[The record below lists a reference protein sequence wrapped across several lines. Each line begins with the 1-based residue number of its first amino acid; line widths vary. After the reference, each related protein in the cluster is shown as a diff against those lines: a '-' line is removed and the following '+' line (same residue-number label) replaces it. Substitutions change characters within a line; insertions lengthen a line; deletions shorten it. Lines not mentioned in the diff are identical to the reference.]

1 MTPLKTYIYKP
12 DSMTISERV
21 QEVFNRF
28 NVNLT
33 VEETPR
39 VEMAEA
45 ALENGTVIYTD
56 AESFAEGAEAY
67 IINDEGERIPLP
79 PGDYTLADGGVIVIG
94 EGGVVE
100 SVGAGEAEEPA
111 AEEVEASEATEEVEA
126 SEEVEVEVEA
136 EEEEKPNYMTKEEV
150 EAMIA
155 AALEGMKEDKEEM
168 SADTP
173 IVEEVEEEAEDAVAV
188 ELAAVKAELEEMKKQ
203 AADAGLKHQAPT
215 QKREP
220 VNLKNLSTQER
231 VSALLNQ
238 FSK

>member
-1 MTPLKTYIYKP
+1 
-12 DSMTISERV
+12 MTISERV

-67 IINDEGERIPLP
+67 IINDEGERIALP

-100 SVGAGEAEEPA
+100 SVGAGEEPAAEEPST
-111 AEEVEASEATEEVEA
+111 EEVEASEATEEVEA
-126 SEEVEVEVEA
+126 SEEVEVEIEVEA

-150 EAMIA
+150 EEMIA
-155 AALEGMKEDKEEM
+155 AALEGMNKDKEEM

-173 IVEEVEEEAEDAVAV
+173 VVEEQAEDAVAV

-231 VSALLNQ
+231 VSALLNN

>member
-1 MTPLKTYIYKP
+1 
-12 DSMTISERV
+12 MTISERV

-100 SVGAGEAEEPA
+100 SVGAGEEPAEEPA
-111 AEEVEASEATEEVEA
+111 TEEVEASEATEEVEA

-150 EAMIA
+150 EEMIA

-173 IVEEVEEEAEDAVAV
+173 VVEEEAEDAVAV

-220 VNLKNLSTQER
+220 INLKNLSTQER

-238 FSK
+238 FSTK